1 MSTNQPNQMPLNSAM
16 RQTMEEIFDS
26 VKEQFYD
33 CFKKE
38 PNKIPVAFTDPIQAR
53 DVAQA
58 ILKTTLPDGVEAK
71 TAVLPMAKHDI
82 QKLILSANDADCQ
95 RVATGLNTLKPGF
108 FRVVIFTDKNAH
120 TAYLR
125 ERSSTNN

>member
-1 MSTNQPNQMPLNSAM
+1 
-16 RQTMEEIFDS
+16 MEEIFDS

-33 CFKKE
+33 CFEKE
-38 PNKIPVAFTDPIQAR
+38 PTKIPVAFTDPKQAR

-58 ILKTTLPDGVEAK
+58 IRKTTLPDDVEAK
-71 TAVLPMAKHDI
+71 TAVLAMAKHDV
-82 QKLILSANDADCQ
+82 QKLIRSASDADSE
-95 RVATGLNTLKPGF
+95 RVANGLNTLKPGF

-125 ERSSTNN
+125 ERSSNRN